1 MLSFSRH
8 AKWLLNCVYRTF
20 PRLTRLL
27 TLATLTLGAMELL
40 AVDAHAADL
49 ESNLMALV
57 SAIIRKVFPILGL
70 YFVGEAAFLFV
81 QGHPDASRRIKT
93 VALGLVGLLGINS
106 AWSWLSGLI
115 R

>member
-1 MLSFSRH
+1 MPSFSRH
-8 AKWLLNCVYRTF
+8 AKWLLNDICRTVQHF
-20 PRLTRLL
+20 TRLFAL
-27 TLATLTLGAMELL
+27 SGLALGALELFV
-40 AVDAHAADL
+40 VDAQAADL
-49 ESNLMALV
+49 ESNLTALV
-57 SAIIRKVFPILGL
+57 GAIVRKVFPILGL
-70 YFVGEAAFLFV
+70 YFVAEAAFLFV